1 MRNQSAMP
9 NFEGSSRSF
18 WERLFHMSNAGREM
32 RPLIQFVCDASQSAT
47 VGSRDRAEETVGKRE
62 Y

>member
-1 MRNQSAMP
+1 MP
-9 NFEGSSRSF
+9 NLRVQAAFSASLSN
-18 WERLFHMSNAGREM
+18 MSNTDGEM

-47 VGSRDRAEETVGKRE
+47 VSSRGRAEETVGKRE